1 MEQQK
6 LRELL
11 ETLHRELE
19 HVETVDETTGR
30 VICTLKE
37 DLSRFSDEPCAVDL
51 EGDEPLMERMQEAAG
66 HFETDHPKLAM
77 ALQHVLDSLARMG
90 L

>member
-11 ETLHRELE
+11 ETLHHELE
-19 HVETVDETTGR
+19 HVESVDETTGR
-30 VICTLKE
+30 VLCSLKE
-37 DLSRFSDEPCAVDL
+37 DLSRFSDEPCSVDIA
-51 EGDEPLMERMQEAAG
+51 GDEPLMERMQDAVG
-66 HFETDHPKLAM
+66 HFETDHPKLSM
-77 ALQHVLDSLARMG
+77 AIQHVLDSLARMG